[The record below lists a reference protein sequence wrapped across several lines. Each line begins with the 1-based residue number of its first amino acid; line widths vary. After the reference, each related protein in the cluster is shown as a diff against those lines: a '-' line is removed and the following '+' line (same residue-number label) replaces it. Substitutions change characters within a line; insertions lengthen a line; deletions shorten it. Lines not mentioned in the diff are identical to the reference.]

1 MIIFKSIEEWRK
13 FRKGLAKDDTVGF
26 VPTMG
31 NLHVGHESLLL
42 QSIAENDKTV
52 LSIFV
57 NPTQFNNKNDI
68 ENYPRT
74 FEQDVQWAQ
83 RVGVNFILAP
93 TEQEIYPDHYRYT
106 INESR
111 HTQILE
117 GKYRPGHFEGVL
129 TIVMKLLMLVQPQR
143 AYFGEKDYQ
152 QLQLIR
158 ELVEAFFIDTEI
170 VSCPTIRNENGLPH
184 SSRNNRFTAEQ
195 FQQVQQFPQ
204 IFHLN
209 SHCADISLAL
219 SAAGFEVEY
228 VEEFENRRFAAVRFA
243 GVRLIDNIA
252 LTETIDMR
260 TRLSQES
267 IWMNI
272 LQSKVDLK

>member
-1 MIIFKSIEEWRK
+1 MIIFKSIGEWRK
-13 FRKGLAKDDTVGF
+13 FRKSLAKDDTLGF

-68 ENYPRT
+68 ENYPRS

-83 RVGVNFILAP
+83 RAGVNFILAP
-93 TEQEIYPDHYRYT
+93 SEQEIYPDHYRYK
-106 INESR
+106 INESL

-129 TIVMKLLMLVQPQR
+129 TIVMKLLMLVQPER

-184 SSRNNRFTAEQ
+184 SSRNNRFSEEQ

-204 IFHLN
+204 IFHLKRD
-209 SHCADISLAL
+209 CKDISLAL
-219 SAAGFEVEY
+219 SAAGFDVEY
-228 VEEFENRRFAAVRFA
+228 VEDFENRRFAAVRFA

-252 LTETIDMR
+252 LTETIDMHAHP
-260 TRLSQES
+260 LKENM
-267 IWMNI
+267 WMDI
-272 LQSKVDLK
+272 LKSKVGLK